1 MKLKKMTAVLGATA
15 LVVSCLGGCGSSKE
29 SASTS
34 KTTAKS
40 SDDVDMS
47 EKVDISIGGLSL
59 FDSATTTWPTEVIK
73 AVEEKFNCTITV
85 KPYDQES
92 LNLDLSGGNTTD
104 IVQIADANIEG
115 VLKGKHAVNL
125 LDYKNIAPNIFSDD
139 MNYRNTIMQNF
150 KSDGDDTQ
158 YFVTP
163 HVVTDNAEKNYGS
176 VIPTG
181 YVVRWD
187 LYKQIGCPEI
197 NNDDDY
203 IEALKA
209 MKELYPKTE
218 DGLETYAMSAYND
231 SDLHTYFFKGCL
243 GEGYVNLEDGLYVQD
258 AKTNDLVVD
267 VYDKDEDVKT
277 PFWSGVEFYNK
288 LYREGLLDPDN
299 FITQGEDL
307 TEKYTKGQY
316 LGGTVN
322 WFYGTYNTNN
332 KGTDK
337 EYIALPSKL
346 GWVNEPNKAGWTGKY
361 LFVSSHSP
369 NIERAVMVLDY
380 LQSSE
385 FARSAES
392 GIEGRWE
399 KGDDGK
405 PHLTEDTM
413 SMKTDSSR
421 ADEWKASGISDSGTD
436 NLVGWDYNDVLPDGG
451 LVNLWNDEDVMKA
464 NLTTAE
470 QDLCKQFDI
479 DLPSDLLKKRIEDG
493 TSMDLSDANPT
504 IRMCLWYVL
513 CYSFS
518 DTTAASVNPPV
529 ILPSGFTLSNYKE
542 ILTLKGFFPAL
553 GMSVLR
559 TVVGTG
565 LSVFCC
571 SFLAYLFTK
580 DKMPAR
586 KILYRF
592 VVFTMYISGGMIA
605 TYIVMKSYGLLNNF
619 WVYIL
624 PTMISAYNMIL
635 IKTYIEQLPPAL
647 EESAALDGAGYITC
661 FFKIILPLCK
671 PIIATVVVFV
681 AVGQWNSW
689 FDNHIYTRANES
701 LTTLQYL
708 LYNYLN
714 EAQRLAEQLKTA
726 SSGADMTQAMAAI
739 SPKGIR
745 MTITVLASL
754 PIFALYPFM
763 QKYFSKGIMVGAVK
777 G

>member
-1 MKLKKMTAVLGATA
+1 MKIKKMIAVLGATA
-15 LVVSCLGGCGSSKE
+15 LVVSCLGGCGFGKGNGSS
-29 SASTS
+29 AG

-40 SDDVDMS
+40 ADDVDLS

-59 FDSATTTWPTEVIK
+59 FDSSTTTWPTEVIK
-73 AVEEKFNCTITV
+73 EVEKKYNCTITV

-125 LDYKNIAPNIFSDD
+125 LDYKNIAPNIFSDE

-150 KSDGDDTQ
+150 KSDDKDTQ

-163 HVVTDNAEKNYGS
+163 HVVTENAEKNYGS
-176 VIPTG
+176 VVPTG

-187 LYKQIGCPEI
+187 LYKQIGCPKI

-203 IEALKA
+203 IEALKK
-209 MKELYPKTE
+209 MKKIYPKTE

-267 VYDKDEDVKT
+267 IYDKGEDVKT

-346 GWVNEPNKAGWTGKY
+346 GWVNEPNRAGWTGKY
-361 LFVSSHSP
+361 MFVSSHSP

-421 ADEWKASGISDSGTD
+421 VDEWKASGISDGGTD
-436 NLVGWDYNDVLPDGG
+436 NLVGWDYNNVLSDGG

-470 QDLCKQFDI
+470 QDLCKQFKI
-479 DLPSDLLKKRIEDG
+479 DLPSDLLKNRIEDG
-493 TSMDLSDANPT
+493 TSMDLSEANPT
-504 IRMCLWYVL
+504 IRMCLEITPKNITRIDSNCIQITENALPGLVQAK
-513 CYSFS
+513 S
-518 DTTAASVNPPV
+518 DEDFKSA
-529 ILPSGFTLSNYKE
+529 KE
-542 ILTLKGFFPAL
+542 AL
-553 GMSVLR
+553 LQQ
-559 TVVGTG
+559 
-565 LSVFCC
+565 
-571 SFLAYLFTK
+571 LADAGVDESIEWWQNAWETSK
-580 DKMPAR
+580 SSIDK
-586 KILYRF
+586 
-592 VVFTMYISGGMIA
+592 
-605 TYIVMKSYGLLNNF
+605 
-619 WVYIL
+619 
-624 PTMISAYNMIL
+624 
-635 IKTYIEQLPPAL
+635 L
-647 EESAALDGAGYITC
+647 E
-661 FFKIILPLCK
+661 
-671 PIIATVVVFV
+671 
-681 AVGQWNSW
+681 
-689 FDNHIYTRANES
+689 
-701 LTTLQYL
+701 
-708 LYNYLN
+708 
-714 EAQRLAEQLKTA
+714 
-726 SSGADMTQAMAAI
+726 
-739 SPKGIR
+739 
-745 MTITVLASL
+745 
-754 PIFALYPFM
+754 
-763 QKYFSKGIMVGAVK
+763 SK
-777 G
+777 